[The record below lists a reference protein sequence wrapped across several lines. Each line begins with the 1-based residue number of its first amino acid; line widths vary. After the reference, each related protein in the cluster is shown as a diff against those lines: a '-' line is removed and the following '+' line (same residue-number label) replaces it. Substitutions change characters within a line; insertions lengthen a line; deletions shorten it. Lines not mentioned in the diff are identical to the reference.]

1 MLEFGNLQMPYLDS
15 PDAPDIGGQA
25 LAQAQRLELISG
37 AGVALPADAAALAA
51 LVTNGDAFN
60 GLLAEQL
67 DIHRL
72 QLREASAWFPVAGV
86 MPALEMT
93 DTATQTVSTLAIIAA
108 WATTEYQSTLPTPAS
123 GVFTPGIAGRY
134 AVSAYLKTAAGSG
147 IASYIELRKNS
158 TALVRASD
166 GASAASGGHLVVATE
181 VVLSA
186 SDTLSLWA
194 FRGTS
199 GTVSDRRFTISY
211 QGPSS

>member
-72 QLREASAWFPVAGV
+72 QLRGASAWFPVAGV
-86 MPALEMT
+86 MPALDVT

-134 AVSAYLKTAAGSG
+134 SVSAYLKTAAGSG
-147 IASYIELRKNS
+147 IHSYIELRKNS
-158 TALVRASD
+158 TVVDS
-166 GASAASGGHLVVATE
+166 SSGGSSGSSGEKLNVAAD

-194 FRGTS
+194 FRGTA
-199 GTVSDRRFTISY
+199 GTVSDRRFSISY
-211 QGPSS
+211 KGPSS